1 MLYKM
6 IRPSTMKALHL
17 VGAAAIGAASAAGFA
32 QVPATRMMDSPTNA
46 GTFHYGGHIFAG
58 PVLGA
63 AAGSYEEEMAR
74 PGTTAPVTL
83 AAAYGKFHHQLERG
97 SDELAHEV
105 GVMTAQLVKS
115 ESNLDV
121 VSTLFNHDELLC
133 AAVPPSPATHPHTRS
148 LHTLHPCPPPTRT
161 RSPTP
166 RPLLT
171 RTPGAST
178 PPPVPS
184 THKHTALAHRRYRAP
199 HKHKHVQRGRNGS
212 TRLRHVPRR
221 SQLVASHLVDD
232 NERLKTEIEGS
243 QLRASNL
250 VNENEGLK
258 TEIEGSQFRAS
269 YLANENEG
277 LKTEIEGLKKE
288 QAKLRAQLGLQTTTE
303 QPTISNT
310 SDNTAADL

>member
-133 AAVPPSPATHPHTRS
+133 AAVPPSPATHPHTRT
-148 LHTLHPCPPPTRT
+148 LHTLHLCPPPTRT
-161 RSPTP
+161 GRTHTALAHRRLARYSPAHQEP
-166 RPLLT
+166 PH
-171 RTPGAST
+171 

-184 THKHTALAHRRYRAP
+184 THTHTALAHRRYRAP

-232 NERLKTEIEGS
+232 NERLKTEVED
-243 QLRASNL
+243 
-250 VNENEGLK
+250 
-258 TEIEGSQFRAS
+258 
-269 YLANENEG
+269 
-277 LKTEIEGLKKE
+277 LKKE
-288 QAKLRAQLGLQTTTE
+288 QAKLRAQLKLQTTTE
-303 QPTISNT
+303 QPKKSKT
-310 SDNTAADL
+310 SGGGRDL